1 MATFDFTHL
10 HGLTQI
16 KALFPELTEK
26 QFRLTF
32 SWVLGT
38 EVIDIARDSDCTTE
52 AVKKTLQRSK
62 LALGAER
69 LEAVR
74 SIFLCRLIA
83 DLWGRQIALAKTA

>member
-26 QFRLTF
+26 QFRLTLC
-32 SWVLGT
+32 WVLGT
-38 EVIDIARDSDCTTE
+38 EIIDIARENYCTTE
-52 AVKKTLQRSK
+52 AVKKTLQRSR

-74 SIFLCRLIA
+74 SIFLCRLMA
-83 DLWGRQIALAKTA
+83 DLWGRQTSVGKIV